1 MSEATNKKRV
11 MALFRLRKRAESGTA
26 EDWLELARVYAEG
39 ELDRPRP
46 DLAREALLR
55 AVAMGHA
62 GARAALERLDA
73 ASPP

>member
-26 EDWLELARVYAEG
+26 EDWMELARVYAAG

-46 DLAREALLR
+46 DLAREALLQ
-55 AVAMGHA
+55 AIALGHE
-62 GARAALERLDA
+62 GARAELERLDA
-73 ASPP
+73 SGAA